1 MNIFDNTYLRKLIL
15 PLIIEQTLSV
25 TIGMADI
32 IMVSVAGEAAMSGV
46 SLVDIISMLLINL
59 FAAMATGGAVV
70 VAHYLGGK
78 NNKKASEAAGQ
89 LILVSLI
96 ISIFV
101 MLLMSLFNK
110 EILGLLYGK
119 VETEVM
125 DSAKT
130 YLKISAF
137 SYPFVALYSSGA
149 ALFRAM
155 GNSKISMFTALLMNL
170 VHLGFNSLFLYVVRM
185 GAEGVAISTVIS
197 RAAACIMILVLL
209 KNTNNV
215 VFIESFLKIKP
226 NLNMIK
232 KIMGIGIPT
241 GIESS
246 FFHLGRIILTSL
258 IATFGI
264 VHTTANGVAN
274 TIDYFGCIPSQAI
287 GFAMITVVGQCVG
300 AGDYKQAEL
309 YAKKLLKLAYI
320 ISGILH
326 VVIIVGLP
334 FMLKIYNLSDDTYR
348 LTMTL
353 VLIHE
358 IFAIVLWPVSFTL
371 SQSLRAAGDVG
382 YTMRVSVISMLFMRI
397 GLGILFGGFLG
408 MGAIGVWIGMVA
420 DWILRGGLF
429 MFRFV
434 KGKWKEV
441 RI

>member
-1 MNIFDNTYLRKLIL
+1 MNIFNNTYLRKLIL

-89 LILVSLI
+89 LIFVSLI

-110 EILGLLYGK
+110 EILGILYGK

-125 DSAKT
+125 DSAEI

-215 VFIESFLKIKP
+215 IFIESFLRIKP
-226 NLNMIK
+226 NFNMIK

-246 FFHLGRIILTSL
+246 FFHLGRIMLTSL

-326 VVIIVGLP
+326 VIIIIGLP
-334 FMLKIYNLSDDTYR
+334 FMLKIYNLSDDTYI
-348 LTMTL
+348 LTMAL

-358 IFAIVLWPVSFTL
+358 IFAIVLWPASFTL